1 MRSDGITISRPG
13 HRVPTL
19 ARRLDPRFPRRV
31 RSLLSE
37 TPLKSLVNR
46 RVLCI
51 VDDDNLRIGLRN
63 QGFALSYRTLR
74 ARLAELTA
82 SIDSWVVL
90 SANDGAT
97 ARGNYLEARGWQVV
111 QVPRQV
117 VIHRNV
123 PTVKG
128 NVDHELAFL
137 TGRLSLSSPFD
148 VVLLGT
154 GDGDLAVSV
163 ARCLREY
170 TTADVVT
177 LSVPGCSSHRLT
189 DSGLF
194 SERLFVGRDL
204 VVSRPGLAG
213 KFGTR
218 SIGVPALNAVGAADG
233 PF

>member
-1 MRSDGITISRPG
+1 MRTDSISSCGSGDGFSTLTRRRLSRYPR
-13 HRVPTL
+13 RVPT
-19 ARRLDPRFPRRV
+19 
-31 RSLLSE
+31 LLSE

-82 SIDSWVVL
+82 SLESWVVL

-97 ARGNYLEARGWQVV
+97 ARGTYLEARGWQVV

-117 VIHRNV
+117 VIHHNV
-123 PTVKG
+123 PTLKA
-128 NVDHELAFL
+128 NADLELAFL
-137 TGRLSLSSPFD
+137 AGRLSLSSPFD

-204 VVSRPGLAG
+204 VVPV
-213 KFGTR
+213 R
-218 SIGVPALNAVGAADG
+218 SPRVRTPDVRQQLMV
-233 PF
+233 